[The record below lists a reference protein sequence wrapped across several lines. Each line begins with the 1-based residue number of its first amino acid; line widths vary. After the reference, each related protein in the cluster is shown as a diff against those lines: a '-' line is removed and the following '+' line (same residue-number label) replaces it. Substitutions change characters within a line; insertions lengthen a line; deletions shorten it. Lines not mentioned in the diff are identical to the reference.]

1 VFSRLSSDIA
11 VDADSIV
18 RSPGGTAELQLAA
31 LSEPALRGLE
41 LDELP
46 RLAHNRYVALDRQDR
61 VLAAT
66 LRAFRAGPASVWGPV
81 VLEMLAP
88 ALVKLACRTLP
99 VSPGIDEED
108 IQQQVIY
115 EALRAATMM
124 PLPPDCRFVQARLV
138 KLANKRL
145 RRWLAREQRRQ
156 DRHLSL
162 EGLDE
167 EDAQWAR

>member
-1 VFSRLSSDIA
+1 MFSRLSSDIA
-11 VDADSIV
+11 VDMDSV
-18 RSPGGTAELQLAA
+18 VHSPGARVELQIAA
-31 LSEPALRGLE
+31 ASEPALRGLG

-46 RLAHNRYVALDRQDR
+46 RLAHNRHVPLGRQDR

-81 VLEMLAP
+81 LLEMLAP
-88 ALVKLACRTLP
+88 ALVKLASRTLP

-115 EALRAATMM
+115 EALRAGATM
-124 PLPPDCRFVQARLV
+124 PLPPDCHFVQARLV

-145 RRWLAREQRRQ
+145 RRWLAHEQRRQ
-156 DRHLSL
+156 ERHLSL

-167 EDAQWAR
+167 EEAEWAR